1 MRLAYQAVDGAGKSV
16 SGTTEANDVLD
27 AIESLRRKNLFV
39 TKIDPTAI
47 AAEAHDAAPARRH
60 GVRRWGRTRRMKQ
73 VALFARQLHVL
84 VSTGTPLVDALCA
97 MERQAKELTWR
108 GVVGQLRLK
117 VEQGDPLS
125 KAMEAHPSY
134 FDAVCRSLLAAGES
148 GGSFDVMLDRVSS
161 LLRKQVHTRTAIAG
175 AMIYPSLL
183 IVVAMAVLILMLT
196 FVLPRFASLFQS
208 LEVPLPPTTKFLM
221 AISNIVRSYW
231 WALLLGIAGVVM
243 GVKFWLGSE
252 QGRQV
257 VHTVAVRGPL
267 CGRVIRSFTVARIVR
282 VLGVLLNGK
291 VTVLEAL
298 GLARQT
304 VVNVHYQK
312 LVAAAEAAVTRGST
326 VSSVFAN
333 SDLVEPSLTEA
344 IRSGEQ
350 TAQLGTLLLNMAEFL
365 DEENEVI
372 VRSLTSIIEP
382 LILIGLG
389 LLVGFI
395 AMSMFLPLFDLTS
408 MTQRG
413 G

>member
-1 MRLAYQAVDGAGKSV
+1 MRLAYQAVDAAGKSV

-27 AIESLRRKNLFV
+27 AIESLRRRNLFV
-39 TKIDPTAI
+39 TKIDPTAA
-47 AAEAHDAAPARRH
+47 AAEAHGGAPPRDRR
-60 GVRRWGRTRRMKQ
+60 VRRWGRTRRMKQ
-73 VALFARQLHVL
+73 VALFARQLHVR

-97 MERQAKELTWR
+97 MERQAKEPAWKA
-108 GVVGQLRLK
+108 VVGQLRLR

-125 KAMEAHPSY
+125 KAMEAHPDY
-134 FDAVCRSLLAAGES
+134 FDAVSRSLVAAGES
-148 GGSFDVMLDRVSS
+148 GGSFEVMLDRVSS
-161 LLRKQVHTRTAIAG
+161 LLRKQVHTRSAIAG

-183 IVVAMAVLILMLT
+183 IVVAVAVLILMLT
-196 FVLPRFASLFQS
+196 FVLPRFAGLFQS

-221 AISNIVRSYW
+221 VLSHIVRSYW
-231 WALLLGIAGVVM
+231 WALLMAIVAAVVAA
-243 GVKFWLGSE
+243 KFWLASDH
-252 QGRQV
+252 GRQV
-257 VHTVAVRGPL
+257 VHSVAVRGPL
-267 CGRVIRSFTVARIVR
+267 CGRVVRSFTVARFVR

-291 VTVLEAL
+291 VTMLEAL

-304 VVNVHYQK
+304 VVNMHYQK
-312 LVAAAEAAVTRGST
+312 LVVAAEAAVTRGST
-326 VSSVFAN
+326 VSSVFAS
-333 SDLVEPSLTEA
+333 SDLIEPSLTEA

-382 LILIGLG
+382 VILIGLG